1 MHPSVSWAQRNN
13 LIFLTINVEDVKN
26 PEIKVEE
33 NRLYFKGTG
42 GTDKKTYEADME
54 MYAPLNS
61 EVSVLG
67 GQVQL

>member
-1 MHPSVSWAQRNN
+1 MHPSVSWAQRHN

-42 GTDKKTYEADME
+42 GTDKKTYEADLE

-61 EVSVLG
+61 EVSAL
-67 GQVQL
+67 